1 MKRVGAILL
10 SVLILL
16 NVVGF
21 YGILTLVE
29 INQRSVFLGKLDR
42 NLLSNDSSIVIPISI
57 SIPYMANQPTY
68 ERVDGEFEYKGE
80 YYSLVSQ
87 RYTNDTLYVK
97 CIKDVGKKRIRTAL
111 ADYVKTFTDN
121 PTDTNQQ
128 TQLYKN
134 FIKDFLPSHL
144 ELTAASDG
152 WKSTLLFLAF
162 IDSCRCQPSVIH
174 GPPPRA

>member
-1 MKRVGAILL
+1 VI
-10 SVLILL
+10 
-16 NVVGF
+16 GF

-29 INQRSVFLGKLDR
+29 INQHHAFLGKLDR
-42 NLLSNDSSIVIPISI
+42 NLISSDRSIVIPIAI
-57 SIPYMANQPTY
+57 SIPYMANQPAY

-87 RYTNDTLYVK
+87 RYANDTLYVK
-97 CIKDVGKKRIRTAL
+97 CIKDIGKKRIRTAL

-121 PTDTNQQ
+121 PTDTHQQ
-128 TQLYKN
+128 KHLNKN

-144 ELTAASDG
+144 ELTAASGG
-152 WKSTLLFLAF
+152 WKSTLIFKGVT
-162 IDSCRCQPSVIH
+162 DSCHCQSSVIH